1 MLRPRQG
8 VLRPAGEGQ
17 RKDQGRAQG
26 AGQGASQAH
35 ASGGWYIFLFS
46 FSLSHLLTGL
56 VAASCRQLCSSPF
69 LSVVT
74 ISSNSPS
81 EYGEAED
88 VAHIQEDGYPFQMPS
103 FPVISGDA
111 ATLAESFS
119 VVYEANAA
127 TFKMLRGLADH
138 RAAEAEVKATCEHYC
153 AAQCMLHVSQLE
165 VDAQCEH
172 CLKAWQLLEG
182 LFSKGPYRNLGHI
195 LTSCTSS
202 WVGRSAQSASELESE
217 LYAEPG
223 DDKGVEWML
232 E

>member
-74 ISSNSPS
+74 ISSNSPL
-81 EYGEAED
+81 EYGKAED
-88 VAHIQEDGYPFQMPS
+88 VAHIRKDGYLFQTPS
-103 FPVISGDA
+103 FPAISGDA
-111 ATLAESFS
+111 ATLAESFLA
-119 VVYEANAA
+119 VYKANAA
-127 TFKMLRGLADH
+127 TFKMLRGLANH
-138 RAAEAEVKATCEHYC
+138 QAAEAEVEAAHEHYC
-153 AAQCMLHVSQLE
+153 AAQCALRISQLK
-165 VDAQCEH
+165 VNAQRERH
-172 CLKAWQLLEG
+172 LKAWQLLEG
-182 LFSKGPYRNLGHI
+182 LFGKGPYHDLGCI
-195 LTSCTSS
+195 PTSRTSS
-202 WVGRSAQSASELESE
+202 QAGRSTRSASELESE
-217 LYAEPG
+217 SYAELG
-223 DDKGVEWML
+223 DNKGVEWML